1 MKTILTFLM
10 LMFITINTY
19 SQKFQSDYNLV
30 IDYNGKERL
39 EKKHTGRWVCYD
51 TIMYQFYGPDTLE
64 YKVSKIVNRDV
75 YYVNDFDETVK
86 VLFMTNG
93 SVMRKNM
100 TRPNQYLIYRKE

>member
-1 MKTILTFLM
+1 
-10 LMFITINTY
+10 
-19 SQKFQSDYNLV
+19 
-30 IDYNGKERL
+30 
-39 EKKHTGRWVCYD
+39 
-51 TIMYQFYGPDTLE
+51 MYQFYGPDTLE

-100 TRPNQYLIYRKE
+100 ARPNQYLIYRKD

>member
-10 LMFITINTY
+10 LMFITISTY
-19 SQKFQSDYNLV
+19 SQKFQSDYNIV
-30 IDYNGKERL
+30 IDYNGKERI
-39 EKKHTGRWVCYD
+39 EKKHIGTWVCYD
-51 TIMYQFYGPDTLE
+51 TIMYQIYGPDTLE

-86 VLFMTNG
+86 VLFMQNG

-100 TRPNQYLIYRKE
+100 TRPNQYLIYHKD